1 MSRNSDNYK
10 KAFGAL
16 HAPDHISLEVDTM
29 ERKANKHVAL
39 GPALALV
46 AALTLGG
53 AGTAYATDLGG
64 FRTTVNAWLAGEQRT
79 MVAEPIDDD
88 SYEFTVLDGEGN
100 PRGEAAGAPHIARQR
115 HHARGDSGARGETAG
130 DGERAVGAGVVDD
143 DQVVGL
149 ACLPVDACEAFGK
162 QVFAIVGDHDG
173 GDGIAHGSK
182 HTRGA
187 CAGAIGHADY
197 NADAR
202 LRAIDAPLRE

>member
-79 MVAEPIDDD
+79 MVAEPIDDG

-100 PRGEAAGAPHIARQR
+100 PTGEVVGGGGVEYDGNGNERALSAQEVADTMGVDIVTGDDGRTWLHYYDRSFDITDLVKNGSAKLCLTGQAGTTTYFDLQDN
-115 HHARGDSGARGETAG
+115 GSDNFQWSETAEPEG
-130 DGERAVGAGVVDD
+130 
-143 DQVVGL
+143 
-149 ACLPVDACEAFGK
+149 P
-162 QVFAIVGDHDG
+162 
-173 GDGIAHGSK
+173 
-182 HTRGA
+182 
-187 CAGAIGHADY
+187 
-197 NADAR
+197 ADAY
-202 LRAIDAPLRE
+202 AKVD